1 MIKTKVIHTET
12 GESWEYTLTLETV
25 LQGGGLIGRNPKCDL
40 VLSSPE
46 VSRVH
51 GRISYQAEQYC
62 YTDLGSTDG
71 SLLNGQAIETNQN
84 MPLQADDVIRIGE
97 FILLIKDI
105 KIDQGEVDRLHNTLP
120 SLDQQAD
127 AVPEQITIS
136 EEEALRQTV
145 PLQPQTETLIVL
157 ADDLKAQGVL
167 SQSTLEIEFQG
178 RRLTQSLSLSKHLRE
193 RAIDLH
199 QAELEA
205 GNFCLLVEYSDY
217 FTLWLEKQPEQ
228 SH

>member
-12 GESWEYTLTLETV
+12 GESWEYTLTLETA

-71 SLLNGQAIETNQN
+71 SLLNGQTIETNQN

-105 KIDQGEVDRLHNTLP
+105 KIDQAEVDRLHSVLP
-120 SLDQQAD
+120 NLDQQVD
-127 AVPEQITIS
+127 AVSDRVNAS
-136 EEEALRQTV
+136 EKEALIQTAS
-145 PLQPQTETLIVL
+145 LQPQTDALIVL

-167 SQSTLEIEFQG
+167 SQSTLELEFQG
-178 RRLTQSLSLSKHLRE
+178 RLLTQSLSLSKHLRE
-193 RAIDLH
+193 RAINLH

-228 SH
+228 PH